1 MFNRMKNKLL
11 FTTALIAV
19 FSASQALALEQT
31 NVKSGE
37 KKEISGE
44 VFSGYESDSAKG
56 VLHNQGTTVIADA
69 EFLNNKITS
78 QNGAAIS
85 NNRGE
90 LSVSNTTFD
99 GNTAKDGGA
108 VYNGNGGNIS
118 EISGIFTNN
127 TASNRGGALYN
138 SGTGTVSNIQ
148 GTFRANRAD
157 KGGAIANAGTS
168 ATGKITITDSTFI
181 GNEAVTA
188 GGAIHNMKEGE
199 LSFSGDNVF
208 SENTANGQLNDI
220 YNNGSITVEEGGH
233 LTLDGGI
240 SQAEGETG
248 SITFKEGTR
257 LTVNAGITT
266 IANDVYNEGAS
277 LDMVF
282 ANGFN
287 GQEGYQLV
295 SGNLDNEFS
304 ITNLENGLFNI
315 EKTDTN
321 GTYNVVKKATEE
333 IAAATGAS
341 LNQAATITAVTS
353 GNTENET
360 FNAAANQINSLLQ
373 SSDKKD
379 IQSGIDAATVLA
391 PEAAPIVQ
399 HTQTQTANQIFGAV
413 GTRLSGGALS
423 LSGEGMSSGD
433 EALKQAAVWVQ
444 GMYNQAKLDDH
455 SNIKGFD
462 ADSSG
467 VAMGVEKY
475 INDATK
481 VGLGYAYTNTDID
494 GFMRDTSVDTHTALV
509 YGEYKPSQ
517 WFVNGIASY
526 GWSDYSENKNVAG
539 VGIDA
544 DYDVETFGL
553 QAMTGYEMQLNHLFV
568 TPEAGLRY
576 VHIKQDG
583 YTDSADQRV
592 SADDSDILTGVI
604 GAKVSQSVALDKG
617 ITLKPEVK
625 AALTYDLFNDDNNS
639 VVTLA
644 NGSAYNIEGEALDRL
659 GVEFGAGVTADVN
672 ENVEFSVGYEGK
684 FREDYQDHT
693 GLVNAKY
700 KF

>member
-138 SGTGTVSNIQ
+138 SGTGTVSNIK

-282 ANGFN
+282 ANI
-287 GQEGYQLV
+287 
-295 SGNLDNEFS
+295 NE
-304 ITNLENGLFNI
+304 
-315 EKTDTN
+315 
-321 GTYNVVKKATEE
+321 
-333 IAAATGAS
+333 
-341 LNQAATITAVTS
+341 
-353 GNTENET
+353 
-360 FNAAANQINSLLQ
+360 
-373 SSDKKD
+373 
-379 IQSGIDAATVLA
+379 
-391 PEAAPIVQ
+391 
-399 HTQTQTANQIFGAV
+399 
-413 GTRLSGGALS
+413 
-423 LSGEGMSSGD
+423 
-433 EALKQAAVWVQ
+433 
-444 GMYNQAKLDDH
+444 
-455 SNIKGFD
+455 
-462 ADSSG
+462 
-467 VAMGVEKY
+467 
-475 INDATK
+475 
-481 VGLGYAYTNTDID
+481 
-494 GFMRDTSVDTHTALV
+494 
-509 YGEYKPSQ
+509 
-517 WFVNGIASY
+517 
-526 GWSDYSENKNVAG
+526 
-539 VGIDA
+539 
-544 DYDVETFGL
+544 
-553 QAMTGYEMQLNHLFV
+553 
-568 TPEAGLRY
+568 
-576 VHIKQDG
+576 
-583 YTDSADQRV
+583 
-592 SADDSDILTGVI
+592 
-604 GAKVSQSVALDKG
+604 
-617 ITLKPEVK
+617 
-625 AALTYDLFNDDNNS
+625 
-639 VVTLA
+639 
-644 NGSAYNIEGEALDRL
+644 
-659 GVEFGAGVTADVN
+659 
-672 ENVEFSVGYEGK
+672 
-684 FREDYQDHT
+684 
-693 GLVNAKY
+693 
-700 KF
+700 